1 MSIDPAYQ
9 PFYDRARNLQ
19 YQLHDTLS
27 GTDHPAAF
35 AMRQEMQHLVD
46 DLEVHK
52 NPRDIE
58 NRIKTLQRQ
67 MLEVRSQGHS
77 FMNYEHAD
85 HFHDNFDQMRQDV
98 RRLSAYN

>member
-1 MSIDPAYQ
+1 MHIDPTYQ
-9 PFYDRARNLQ
+9 PFYNQARQLQ
-19 YQLHDTLS
+19 FQLHDAL
-27 GTDHPAAF
+27 GNAEHPAAH
-35 AMRQEMQHLVD
+35 AMRTEMQHLVD

-67 MLEVRSQGHS
+67 MLEVRSQNHS

-85 HFHDNFDQMRQDV
+85 HFHDNFDRMRQDV
-98 RRLSAYN
+98 RRLSTYN